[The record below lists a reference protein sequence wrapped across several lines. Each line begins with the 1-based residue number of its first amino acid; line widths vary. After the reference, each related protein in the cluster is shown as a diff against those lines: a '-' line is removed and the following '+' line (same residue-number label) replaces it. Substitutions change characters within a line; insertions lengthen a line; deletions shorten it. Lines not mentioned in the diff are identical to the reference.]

1 MTAFI
6 PYAPDTDISLNLG
19 PDPIILSEDDL
30 NFLSAFIDSTYLI
43 PDTLDQICESF
54 VEDSQVHLADFLC
67 APLAKRLD
75 EALRNRDLSDGL
87 SDQSR
92 SGKIPAHKSGT
103 AGEAFW
109 SIQGPPHKFR
119 YCSLSGWSLKPKN
132 ITGALSVL
140 SSAESSAEDI
150 LAVLQDILF
159 PSPAFKT
166 WLALAAKVIATSYAA
181 RARRFRP
188 GLDYTLATSHD
199 EQSILDVVLHLTP
212 EVEAM
217 VKPDGKGKGKA
228 EDTEDEEED
237 EDEDSTGWAKGEWGG
252 WDVRGRTF
260 LQL

>member
-1 MTAFI
+1 MTAFT
-6 PYAPDTDISLNLG
+6 PYSPDTDISLDIGSDL
-19 PDPIILSEDDL
+19 IILSEDDL

-67 APLAKRLD
+67 APLAKRLE
-75 EALRNRDLSDGL
+75 EALLSRDSSDGL
-87 SDQSR
+87 SDQNR

-103 AGEAFW
+103 AGEALW

-119 YCSLSGWSLKPKN
+119 YCSLSGRSHKLKT
-132 ITGALSVL
+132 ISDALSIL

-150 LAVLQDILF
+150 LAVLQDTLF
-159 PSPAFKT
+159 PHPAFKT
-166 WLALAAKVIATSYAA
+166 WLTLAAKAVATSYAV

-212 EVEAM
+212 EVEATA
-217 VKPDGKGKGKA
+217 KPDGKGKGKA
-228 EDTEDEEED
+228 EDTEDED
-237 EDEDSTGWAKGEWGG
+237 EDGTGWAKGEWGG
-252 WDVRGRTF
+252 WDVRAEQSF
-260 LQL
+260 SYE